1 MWRRNGWAFSGM
13 PVSALQTR
21 YGGDVSRACNMDK
34 CSSTLVDC
42 GSTHV
47 KARDESDDSFA
58 CTAPVLVPI
67 SMLCASGAADERN
80 TSGQACDGQACGACG
95 CGDEMAGL
103 SLECRFEL
111 LEPGTVE
118 STVETCRVRALT

>member
-1 MWRRNGWAFSGM
+1 
-13 PVSALQTR
+13 
-21 YGGDVSRACNMDK
+21 VSRACNMDN
-34 CSSTLVDC
+34 CSSTLEDC

-58 CTAPVLVPI
+58 SASSVLVPI
-67 SMLCASGAADERN
+67 SMLCASGAADEMRA
-80 TSGQACDGQACGACG
+80 SGQACDGQACGACG
-95 CGDEMAGL
+95 CGDELAGL

-118 STVETCRVRALT
+118 TCRVRALT